1 MQKIGEANK
10 DRNISDVCR
19 PDGNNRRKRHIPG
32 CKRVHPI
39 NCEASSQ
46 LNEEHDCW
54 KAFDGFCNRNNGWAS
69 KGEGV
74 GAWIKATLSSEKLVS
89 NLKLRQRNMPGE
101 GNKKVEIEVSPTENH
116 LDTLRLKGD
125 RSWNNIKL
133 SRNVLTKYVKITIK
147 EVYGQVNNGFKEI
160 EIYECDNNN

>member
-1 MQKIGEANK
+1 M
-10 DRNISDVCR
+10 
-19 PDGNNRRKRHIPG
+19 
-32 CKRVHPI
+32 
-39 NCEASSQ
+39 
-46 LNEEHDCW
+46 
-54 KAFDGFCNRNNGWAS
+54 
-69 KGEGV
+69 
-74 GAWIKATLSSEKLVS
+74 GAWIKATLSSKKLVS